1 MAQGYVFS
9 GTAFIAAVVVGLV
22 MGAAW
27 VFGRFV
33 MCCKAVDAAID
44 RILDGCL

>member
-1 MAQGYVFS
+1 MKQVYVFPV
-9 GTAFIAAVVVGLV
+9 TAFIAAVLVGLV

-33 MCCKAVDAAID
+33 MGCKAVDAAID